1 MTEKYSKKLE
11 IGNFHVK
18 DIVFGDKTSYKDGV
32 LTVNKEE
39 AIAAL
44 NPEGKLK
51 NVELQIARPGE
62 SVRILPI
69 KAAVEPRA
77 RADGRATFP
86 GYTGPMAECGEGVL
100 YALKDMSV
108 MAVGKYGGWM
118 EGIVDMSGPGAELT
132 NYAKVINLCFVA
144 ENTDPNEDAGSQHKN
159 LNFRIGAHLLA
170 QYLGKAVLGQ
180 EPDDWERFELT
191 DVSDKH
197 LPKVALITMLS
208 SFYELP
214 DFDDVF
220 YGVDVRLMLPTIA
233 HPNELLDGA
242 LCSSSLIPAG
252 NHSSTYDYQNFPIL
266 KRLYE
271 EHGKTIDFV
280 GVIFST
286 MGMTLEKKDRNAIR
300 LIEIA
305 SLLHCDGIIF
315 SQQCSGNPDVDFFK
329 GLVGMEARGIKTV
342 GMTSE
347 CCGRD
352 GTTQVKVVLDPKADA
367 IVSTGNADQILELP
381 AMERIIGDLESV
393 RRDSYPGCW
402 DDDPQ
407 RGPSLRPDGSIIM
420 DATSYLNHDGQ
431 IGWSN
436 KTCKSF

>member
-1 MTEKYSKKLE
+1 MKKLE
-11 IGNFHVK
+11 IGDFYVK
-18 DIVFGDKTSYKDGV
+18 DIVFGEETKFENGI
-32 LTVNKEE
+32 LTVNK
-39 AIAAL
+39 AGAVKAL
-44 NPEGKLK
+44 NPDGKLK
-51 NVELQIARPGE
+51 NVDLRIARPGE

-77 RADGRATFP
+77 RANGRAAFP
-86 GYTGPMAECGEGVL
+86 GYTGAMTSCGDGVL
-100 YALKDMSV
+100 YALKNMSV

-132 NYAKVINLCFVA
+132 NYGRIINLCFVA
-144 ENTDPNEDAGSQHKN
+144 ENADPNEDQGSQHKN

-170 QYLGKAVLGQ
+170 EYIGKSVLGK
-180 EPDDWERFELT
+180 EPDKWERFELT
-191 DVSDKH
+191 DVSGKK
-197 LPKVALITMLS
+197 LPRVALVSMLS

-220 YGVDVRLMLPTIA
+220 YGFDVRLMLPTLV
-233 HPNELLDGA
+233 HPNEILDGA

-266 KRLYE
+266 KKLYS

-286 MGMTLEKKDRNAIR
+286 MGMTLEKKDRAAIR

-305 SLLHCDGIIF
+305 SLLHCDGVIY

-329 GLVGMEARGIKTV
+329 GLAGMEKIGIKTV

-352 GTTQVKVVLDPKADA
+352 GTTQVKVVLDAKADA
-367 IVSTGNADQILELP
+367 IVSTANADQILELP
-381 AMERIIGDLESV
+381 AMDIIIGDLESV

-402 DDDPQ
+402 TDDPV
-407 RGPSLRPDGSIIM
+407 RGPSLRADGSLIM
-420 DATSYLNHDGQ
+420 DATSYLNNDGQ